1 MEALNATARRLFAEH
16 GYGNVGLETI
26 AQTAGVSKGALY
38 HHFSSKAELFRHVL
52 ARVQHDVGEQVA
64 RAADAAAD
72 PWEGLLAGCRA
83 FLGAATDPEIQQI
96 MLLDGPA
103 VLGWQDW
110 RELDDESSARH
121 LAEALSSLMT
131 DGVLA
136 RRPVEP
142 LVRLL
147 SGAMNEAAVWLAHS
161 PDAKADLAATMDTL
175 TPMLESL
182 RATQKA
188 PSSKG
193 WGLRTAVGDTGIE
206 PVTSSV

>member
-1 MEALNATARRLFAEH
+1 MARTKQQQREETMEALTATARRLFAEH

-38 HHFSSKAELFRHVL
+38 HHFSSKADLFRHVL
-52 ARVQHDVGEQVA
+52 STVQHDVGEQVA
-64 RAADAAAD
+64 QAADSAPD
-72 PWEGLLAGCRA
+72 PWTGLLAGCRA
-83 FLGAATDPEIQQI
+83 FLAAATDPEIQQI
-96 MLLDGPA
+96 MLLDGPS

-121 LAEALSSLMT
+121 LAEALTGLMT

-136 RRPVEP
+136 KRPVEP

-161 PDAKADLAATMDTL
+161 PDPKSDLSATMDTL

-182 RATQKA
+182 R
-188 PSSKG
+188 
-193 WGLRTAVGDTGIE
+193 
-206 PVTSSV
+206 